1 MLHLIAYPANL
12 RLFCAW
18 GQTPEGNA
26 YMPRASKDETI
37 DQLIRGAVDRVVERV
52 FAAIETQMNRAVAAR
67 VAAELKHGSRGSRGR
82 RNGAPKARARVE
94 LTTWVA
100 DRRARRVPNFV
111 IEATGLDTKK
121 RIVEKFGEAAKFE
134 KGKGLPK
141 ARAAGHDGGSG
152 EATTKAKPPVIRKA
166 AAAAK

>member
-1 MLHLIAYPANL
+1 
-12 RLFCAW
+12 
-18 GQTPEGNA
+18 
-26 YMPRASKDETI
+26 MPRAAKNETI

-52 FAAIETQMNRAVAAR
+52 FAAIETQMNRAVATR
-67 VAAELKHGSRGSRGR
+67 VAAELKQGARGARAR
-82 RNGAPKARARVE
+82 RSGAPKARPRIE

-141 ARAAGHDGGSG
+141 ARTAGHEAGAGEMGG
-152 EATTKAKPPVIRKA
+152 ARARPPVVRKA
-166 AAAAK
+166 ASGKQS